1 MKSKDNS
8 PRLKKLYNETIIP
21 AMMADFGIKNRMAV
35 PAIKKISVNVG
46 VGKIVVADSKA
57 IEQVV
62 NNISKITGQRPV
74 VTKAKK
80 AIAGF
85 KLREAMPVGVSVTLR
100 GPRMYEFLD
109 RLVNIALP
117 RIRDFRGLKTTSF
130 DQQGNYSIGIKEY
143 MVFPEIVQESNEITH
158 GLQVNISLSKK
169 NKEMGTALLKKF
181 GFPFKEDKK

>member
-1 MKSKDNS
+1 MTTKDNT
-8 PRLKKLYNETIIP
+8 PRLKKLYNETIVP
-21 AMMADFGIKNRMAV
+21 AMMKDFGIKNRMAV
-35 PAIKKISVNVG
+35 PAIKKISINVG
-46 VGKIVVADSKA
+46 VGKIAVADSKA

-62 NNISKITGQRPV
+62 NNIAKITGQRPV

-85 KLREAMPVGVSVTLR
+85 KLRQDMPVGVSVTLR

-117 RIRDFRGLKTTSF
+117 RVRDFRGLSVKSF

-143 MVFPEIVQESNEITH
+143 MVFPEITQESNEITH
-158 GLQVNISLSKK
+158 GLQINVSLTKK
-169 NKEMGTALLKKF
+169 NKEMALTLLKKF
-181 GFPFKEDKK
+181 GFPFREGK